1 MVTMMRDSSAHI
13 AAIRGYSMVRGVDVV
28 RKGHVR
34 IETGF
39 LYPDG
44 ASVDVFLVNDPREPL
59 LPPSRLSDLGQTMG
73 FLLNHDVKP
82 WTSKKRRVQL
92 EDAISLYGVEM
103 VGGALEK
110 QITDTPR
117 AIEEG
122 IILLGQSCVRMA
134 DLLYTKRLQ
143 LQSVFAEDVEEFL
156 SDTDLDYDA
165 AVELPGQFAPV
176 NVDFLVR
183 GKTTNSA
190 VLTLFSRLPAAAH
203 AQANEVFRR
212 VHDLSSA
219 GRTEQRVTLLDD
231 TVDVS
236 RVYRDDDL
244 RRIQV
249 YSTLVP
255 FSDRAAVNTLLA
267 A

>member
-1 MVTMMRDSSAHI
+1 MTTMRDTSTLI
-13 AAIRGYSMVRGVDVV
+13 ATVRNYCMVRGVDVV
-28 RKGHVR
+28 PKGHVR

-59 LPPSRLSDLGQTMG
+59 QAPSRLSDLGQTMG

-103 VGGALEK
+103 VGGSLEK
-110 QITDTPR
+110 KITDKPR
-117 AIEEG
+117 SLEEA

-143 LQSVFAEDVEEFL
+143 LQSVFTEDVEEL
-156 SDTDLDYDA
+156 LADTDLDYDT

-176 NVDFLVR
+176 TIDFLVR
-183 GKTTNSA
+183 GRTTTSA

-203 AQANEVFRR
+203 MQANEVFRR
-212 VHDLSSA
+212 VHDLNAA

-255 FSDRAAVNTLLA
+255 FSDRAAVSTLLA